1 MSFYFCIKQLKYAL
15 LVYFEILM
23 ALDTGDKAP
32 DFSLI
37 ADNGKPYKLS
47 SKLKGNALLVFYPG
61 DDLPVCKQQ
70 LSDYRDSYK
79 DFNDLGV
86 EVIAISGDDAN
97 TIKSF
102 KKENELP
109 FTLLSD
115 SDGEVSKQYD
125 SFGWFGVKRSV
136 YLVDKDMEIK
146 YKHIESVSIYS
157 RSVEELTEMIK
168 RKV

>member
-1 MSFYFCIKQLKYAL
+1 MVLRLYMTL
-15 LVYFEILM
+15 E
-23 ALDTGDKAP
+23 TGDKAP

-37 ADNGKPYKLS
+37 ADNGKPFKLS

-70 LSDYRDSYK
+70 MSDYRDGYSQ
-79 DFNDLGV
+79 FNDLNV
-86 EVIAISGDDAN
+86 EVIAISGDDSGY
-97 TIKSF
+97 IKSF
-102 KKENELP
+102 KKDNDLP

-115 SDGEVSKQYD
+115 VDGEVSKMYD

-136 YLVDKDMEIK
+136 FLVDKNLEIK
-146 YKHIESVSIYS
+146 YKHVESVSIYS

>member
-1 MSFYFCIKQLKYAL
+1 
-15 LVYFEILM
+15 M
-23 ALDTGDKAP
+23 AIETGDKAP

-37 ADNGKPYKLS
+37 ADNGKPFKLS

-70 LSDYRDSYK
+70 LSDYRDNIST
-79 DFNDLGV
+79 FNDLGV
-86 EVIAISGDDAN
+86 EIIAITGDDAKD
-97 TIKSF
+97 IKNF

-115 SDGEVSKQYD
+115 KEGEVSKMYD
-125 SFGWFGVKRSV
+125 SFGWFGIKRSV
-136 YLVDKDMEIK
+136 FLVDKNLEVK

-168 RKV
+168 RKA

>member
-1 MSFYFCIKQLKYAL
+1 MVLRLYMTL
-15 LVYFEILM
+15 E
-23 ALDTGDKAP
+23 TGDKAP

-37 ADNGKPYKLS
+37 ADNGKPFKLS

-70 LSDYRDSYK
+70 MSDYRDGYSQ
-79 DFNDLGV
+79 FNDLNV
-86 EVIAISGDDAN
+86 EVIAISGDDSGY
-97 TIKSF
+97 IKSF
-102 KKENELP
+102 KKDNDLP

-115 SDGEVSKQYD
+115 VDGEVSKMYD

-136 YLVDKDMEIK
+136 FLVDKNLEIK
-146 YKHIESVSIYS
+146 YKHVESVSIYG

>member
-1 MSFYFCIKQLKYAL
+1 MAFYFQTKQLKYGL
-15 LVYFEILM
+15 LVWHEFDM

-47 SKLKGNALLVFYPG
+47 SKLKDNALLVFYPG

-70 LSDYRDSYK
+70 LTEYRDSYSE
-79 DFNDLGV
+79 FSDLGV
-86 EVIAISGDDAN
+86 EVIAISGDDAE

-102 KKENELP
+102 KKDHDLP

-115 SDGEVSKQYD
+115 AEGEVSKLYD
-125 SFGWFGVKRSV
+125 SYGWFGVKRSV
-136 YLVDKDMEIK
+136 FLVDKDMEIK

-157 RSVEELTEMIK
+157 RSVEELTDIMK
-168 RKV
+168 RKL

>member
-1 MSFYFCIKQLKYAL
+1 MTL
-15 LVYFEILM
+15 E
-23 ALDTGDKAP
+23 TGDKAP

-37 ADNGKPYKLS
+37 ADNGKPFKLS
-47 SKLKGNALLVFYPG
+47 SKLKGHALLVFYPG
-61 DDLPVCKQQ
+61 DGLPVCKQQ
-70 LSDYRDSYK
+70 FSDYRDSYSE
-79 DFNDLGV
+79 FNDLNV
-86 EVIAISGDDAN
+86 DVIGISPDDAS

-102 KKENELP
+102 KKNNELP

-115 SDGEVSKQYD
+115 SDGEVSKMYE

-136 YLVDKDMEIK
+136 YLVNRNLEIK

-157 RSVEELTEMIK
+157 RSVEELTDMIK